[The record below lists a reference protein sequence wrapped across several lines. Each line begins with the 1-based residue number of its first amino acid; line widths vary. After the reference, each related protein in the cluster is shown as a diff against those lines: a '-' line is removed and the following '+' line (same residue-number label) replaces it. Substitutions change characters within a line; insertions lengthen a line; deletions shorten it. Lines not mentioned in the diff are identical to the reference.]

1 MKRIKNNLPKI
12 LAELRQMTG
21 LQLRV
26 VILALILGNFVATAL
41 GYLLGDFGNQ
51 LNIWVVLLAASSTFF
66 IGDEKKGDD
75 SED

>member
-41 GYLLGDFGNQ
+41 GYLLGDFGNY
-51 LNIWVVLLAASSTFF
+51 LNIWVVL
-66 IGDEKKGDD
+66 
-75 SED
+75 